1 VIDGRLA
8 YFSCSVVGRILPG
21 WAGDHFGKFNVTII
35 TCALSVIFTL
45 ALWIPAHDN
54 ASITA
59 FAVLYGIVSGTF
71 VSMISPLVAQISDIR
86 QIGVRVGTCFMV
98 FSIAALTGNPI
109 AGALINADN
118 GGYLGLQIFTGVV
131 MAIGTILIIGARHMQ
146 VGFVMKK
153 V

>member
-1 VIDGRLA
+1 M
-8 YFSCSVVGRILPG
+8 
-21 WAGDHFGKFNVTII
+21 
-35 TCALSVIFTL
+35 
-45 ALWIPAHDN
+45 WIPAQHN

-59 FAVLYGIVSGTF
+59 FAVLYGIVSGSF

-98 FSIAALTGNPI
+98 FSLAALTGNPI

-131 MAIGTILIIGARHMQ
+131 MAVGTVLIAASRHLQ
-146 VGFVMKK
+146 VGVSMKK